1 VAACVLGASLGLSAS
16 SEGRIRGRVIDRT
29 ASAHPVVHQTVRLT
43 IIERGASSDQEAV
56 SDAAG
61 RFQFAGLPVGGIRVF
76 VLSTEY
82 RGVRYASDRVV
93 LAAAAPV
100 QAVDLIVYESSSDRA
115 AVRGTVA
122 LAVVDVARGAVRVS
136 VVQGLSNPTDETV
149 VVDPQDPLVF
159 PLPPGAEAV
168 NTLAGWRDPHIAAG
182 RITDAFPLPP
192 GVAQVAYTYGVEVKH
207 STLGLPWSL
216 PYGAKDV
223 EVLVADVGVNAA
235 VDGLIA
241 QGTVTGP
248 KGRYRRYSG
257 GPLLPGGRIVLR
269 LRGMP
274 LAGDPWPLAVA
285 AGLGLT
291 LAFGLA
297 IALRRS
303 RRVAV

>member
-1 VAACVLGASLGLSAS
+1 
-16 SEGRIRGRVIDRT
+16 VIDRT
-29 ASAHPVVHQTVRLT
+29 ASAHPVAHQTVRLT
-43 IIERGASSDQEAV
+43 IVERGASSDQEAV
-56 SDAAG
+56 SDAVG

-82 RGVRYASDRVV
+82 RGVRYASDRMV

-100 QAVDLIVYESSSDRA
+100 RAVDLIVYESSSDRA

-182 RITDAFPLPP
+182 RITDAFPLTP
-192 GVAQVAYTYGVEVKH
+192 GITQVAYTYGVEAKH

-216 PYGAKDV
+216 PYGARDV
-223 EVLVADVGVNAA
+223 EVLVADVGVDAA
-235 VDGLIA
+235 VDGLTA

-257 GPLLPGGRIVLR
+257 GPLPPGGRIVLR
-269 LRGMP
+269 LSGMP

-285 AGLGLT
+285 GGLGMT
-291 LAFGLA
+291 LALGLA
-297 IALRRS
+297 LALRRS

>member
-1 VAACVLGASLGLSAS
+1 V
-16 SEGRIRGRVIDRT
+16 
-29 ASAHPVVHQTVRLT
+29 PHQIVRLT
-43 IIERGASSDQEAV
+43 IVERGASSDREAV

-93 LAAAAPV
+93 LAAAAPL
-100 QAVDLIVYESSSDRA
+100 QAVDLVVYEPSSDRS

-122 LAVVDVARGAVRVS
+122 WAVVDVARGAVRVS
-136 VVQGLSNPTDETV
+136 VVQGLSNPTDRTV
-149 VVDPQDPLVF
+149 VVDNQDPLVF

-168 NTLAGWRDPHIAAG
+168 SAVAGWRDAHIAAG
-182 RITDAFPLPP
+182 RITDAFPLTP
-192 GVAQVAYTYGVEVKH
+192 GVAQVAYAYSVEAKD
-207 STLGLPWSL
+207 STLRLPWSL

-223 EVLVADVGVNAA
+223 EVLVADAGTEAA
-235 VDGLIA
+235 VDGLTA

-257 GPLLPGGRIVLR
+257 GPLRPGGQIVLR
-269 LRGMP
+269 LSGVP
-274 LAGDPWPLAVA
+274 PAGDPWPIAVA
-285 AGLGLT
+285 AALGVT
-291 LAFGLA
+291 LASGLA

-303 RRVAV
+303 RRAVA